1 MDKQT
6 LPAFAK
12 FVKDL
17 RVIWAKNLDDET
29 RMKRAHKLME
39 GELLTDPAL
48 REHCKNW
55 PSTEGRKNLLFY
67 TDPDY
72 GFVINGVVRVPGR
85 TGSVHDHA
93 DGWVLYGLLDGIE
106 SLERFKA
113 LESRKEE
120 GYVKVEL
127 ISDTKGKAGK
137 ADLVP
142 PYDIHAEQGSDV
154 RSVAVILRSRV
165 LVGEVLQGRY
175 NRETGEY
182 YEGSGP
188 EQIPYAL
195 TA

>member
-12 FVKDL
+12 FVRDL
-17 RVIWAKNLDDET
+17 RVIWAENPDDET

-93 DGWVLYGLLDGIE
+93 DG
-106 SLERFKA
+106 A
-113 LESRKEE
+113 
-120 GYVKVEL
+120 
-127 ISDTKGKAGK
+127 AGNG
-137 ADLVP
+137 ARGEARRLGWRRGR
-142 PYDIHAEQGSDV
+142 AGRCSG
-154 RSVAVILRSRV
+154 RSRRTS
-165 LVGEVLQGRY
+165 GR
-175 NRETGEY
+175 RR
-182 YEGSGP
+182 GP
-188 EQIPYAL
+188 
-195 TA
+195 